1 MKLLI
6 FALAVS
12 ALQACTPATP
22 PVDALGLP
30 PLPAQTASKNEPA
43 RIELGRKLFFD
54 RRLSFN
60 GSMSCAMCHVPEQGF
75 TSTASKT
82 AVGIEGKSLRR
93 NAPGLLNV
101 AWQTALFHDGREFSL
116 ATQAWLPLLNPDE
129 MANPSIGHVLQRLEM
144 LPDYAGH
151 FERAFDGAGPGM
163 DTLGAAISAFERTLV
178 SARSRFDR
186 WRYGGEADVLS
197 AVEQQGF
204 ALFTGKARCAS
215 CHQIGASGAL
225 FADGRFHVTG
235 AGQDAAGAAGV
246 AITVPLAPGVQTVL
260 SPSDLAAFE
269 QTLPADL
276 GRFEVTQDPA
286 DRWAFKTPSL
296 RNVARTPPYMHDG
309 SLPTLA
315 AVLDFY
321 ERGGGTVAG
330 KSPLLAPLH
339 LTVAEKAALVAF
351 LRSLDGANLDQQK
364 STERFR

>member
-1 MKLLI
+1 MKLLT

-30 PLPAQTASKNEPA
+30 PLPAQTASRNEPA
-43 RIELGRKLFFD
+43 RIELGRKLFLD

-75 TSTASKT
+75 ASTASKT

-186 WRYGGEADVLS
+186 WRYGGEAGVLS

-215 CHQIGASGAL
+215 CHQIGESGAL

-235 AGQDAAGAAGV
+235 AGQGAAGV

-269 QTLPADL
+269 QILPADL

-315 AVLDFY
+315 AVVDFY

-351 LRSLDGANLDQQK
+351 LGSLDGANLDQQK
-364 STERFR
+364 SAERFR